1 MNLMLEVSVSTQGP
15 KALGRGIT
23 HGREGQLEN
32 MTPSTP
38 GLVCTH
44 THADTH
50 IQTHNTFRHNTH
62 TCAHANA
69 HTHIVRVRDLLLGDG
84 AYTTHTQQFVTD
96 WRACTHHGRWLYLV
110 FTTKRMTIHAVTQ
123 IHLLY
128 SFFFFSW
135 AASNA
140 PECRNNG
147 HKHYPLHPHWVY
159 ICCLGNGLVFFLAG
173 SSRRILS
180 PSAILQV
187 NTKQWA
193 CETFIFSSGFIFS
206 QSALGSSAFKALVLE
221 QASRAIK
228 RTKINMCCDL
238 KIHGSLIFM

>member
-1 MNLMLEVSVSTQGP
+1 MQIHTY
-15 KALGRGIT
+15 RHTT
-23 HGREGQLEN
+23 HSDIAHIHAHMR
-32 MTPSTP
+32 
-38 GLVCTH
+38 TH
-44 THADTH
+44 THTH
-50 IQTHNTFRHNTH
+50 SESERFVAGGWGIHNS
-62 TCAHANA
+62 
-69 HTHIVRVRDLLLGDG
+69 
-84 AYTTHTQQFVTD
+84 YTTVCHRLTSMHSSWEMVIFSV
-96 WRACTHHGRWLYLV
+96 HHKTNDHSCSHPNTPLV
-110 FTTKRMTIHAVTQ
+110 F
-123 IHLLY
+123 
-128 SFFFFSW
+128 FFFFSW